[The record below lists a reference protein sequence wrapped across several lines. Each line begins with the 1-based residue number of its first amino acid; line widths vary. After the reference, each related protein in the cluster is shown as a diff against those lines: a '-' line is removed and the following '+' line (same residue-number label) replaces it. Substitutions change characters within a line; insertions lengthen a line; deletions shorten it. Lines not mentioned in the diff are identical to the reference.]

1 MDEELKFRKVNRDIT
16 LLKPA
21 IGFLK
26 PYKLKLFAA
35 ACALLFTAGLSLSF
49 GQGLKVVID
58 NGYMTTT
65 PEMLNKSVLAFIFL
79 MLLIAAGTYIR
90 FNLVLWIGERISAD
104 IRKSVFKHVIDL
116 NPAFFDENLSGEIQT
131 RITTDTAIIQSVIS
145 VSASIAL
152 RNGIMFLGG
161 IILMMVSNPKLS
173 LVVFVLIIF
182 VVFPLKYF
190 GARVRQFSRNS
201 QDRIAN
207 AGAFVGETLHNIKTV
222 HAFNHQEVDKQTFEK
237 HIEYTFAA
245 GVAHVRMRAFMIA
258 SILSLVAFA
267 MGCMLWIGGNDVISG
282 NITAGELT
290 AFAFYAAAVGV
301 AVAAISEV
309 VGDLLRA
316 AGAMERLMELLSAKS
331 TLQINN
337 LASDAT
343 FLLSKSKAQGDIEIQ
358 NLIFS
363 YPSRPDRTAIN
374 NLSLKIAAGET
385 IALVGHSGAGK
396 STLFD
401 LLMRF
406 YDPQEGKII
415 IDGIDIKQM
424 PLNVLRSKI
433 AIVPQNPT
441 IFTGDII
448 TNIRYGNTEATSEQ
462 VIEAAKAAYAHDFI
476 ERLPKQYETFIG
488 ESGAQLSGGQR
499 QRLAIARA
507 ILRDPEILLLDEA
520 TSALDAESEYKVQ
533 LALEKLMLNRTS
545 IIIAHRLATVMNAN
559 RIAVIDEGEII
570 AVGKHHELLESCP
583 LYARLA
589 ELQFKNH

>member
-1 MDEELKFRKVNRDIT
+1 MEEELKFRKINSDIT

-21 IGFLK
+21 LGFLK

-58 NGYMTTT
+58 KGYMTTA
-65 PEMLNKSVLAFIFL
+65 PELLNQSVLAFVFL
-79 MLLIAAGTYIR
+79 MLLIAVGTFIR

-152 RNGIMFLGG
+152 RNSIMFMGG
-161 IILMMVSNPKLS
+161 IILMMISNPKLS

-182 VVFPLKYF
+182 VVFPLRYF
-190 GARVRQFSRNS
+190 GQRVRQFSRNS

-258 SILSLVAFA
+258 SILALVALA
-267 MGCMLWIGGNDVISG
+267 MGCMLWIGGNDVMSG
-282 NITAGELT
+282 NITAGELA

-331 TLQINN
+331 TLQITN
-337 LASDAT
+337 LISDEA
-343 FLLSKSKAQGDIEIQ
+343 LVHSKSKAQGEIEIQ
-358 NLIFS
+358 NLVFS
-363 YPSRPDRTAIN
+363 YPSRPERTAIN
-374 NLSLKIAAGET
+374 KLSLKVAAGET
-385 IALVGHSGAGK
+385 VALVGHSGAGK

-415 IDGIDIKQM
+415 IDGIDITQM
-424 PLNVLRSKI
+424 PLKSLRSKI

-448 TNIRYGNTEATSEQ
+448 TNIRYGNTEATQEQ
-462 VIEAAKAAYAHDFI
+462 VVEAARAAYAHDFI
-476 ERLPKQYETFIG
+476 EQLPKQYQTFIG

-520 TSALDAESEYKVQ
+520 TSALDAESENKVQ
-533 LALEKLMLNRTS
+533 LALEKLMQNRTS
-545 IIIAHRLATVMNAN
+545 LIIAHRLATVMNAD

-570 AVGKHHELLESCP
+570 QVGKHQELLENCP

-589 ELQFKNH
+589 ELQFKTH